1 MPSAKV
7 LNPKASVVVG
17 LVLAGGVLFLAACSS
32 SQSGEQRNAAP
43 EPAQGFTYGVT
54 AGAMESTTAKLWTRA
69 DAAGPV
75 VATVRTDANFPK
87 ACAPNSEGSVWS
99 GTQTASEAH
108 DFTVTFDAAGL
119 TSGQTYQYRFCTPSG
134 DHSAVGT
141 FKTAPTANQRADINF
156 AYTGDFTAE
165 TPRGSNSTTPF
176 YDSFDVFSS
185 MAKGQLDFAV
195 LGGDV
200 IYSDSVAGDRK
211 NPTALTVAEKWEK
224 YRLNLRQQQ
233 LQQLRAA
240 TGEYA
245 HWDDHEWDNGF
256 YPTSS
261 NQALFKAGVQAFT
274 DYMPVTH
281 SKDRGIYSTY
291 TWGKNLEMFILDET
305 SFRTAPVDEMK
316 SKPCT
321 NPVTKRTERMPT
333 ASKELRARMATLLK
347 EPSLNAPVSAACTDA
362 INASGRT
369 ILGAAQFEQL
379 QNDLRASTATFKV
392 IASTGPMQ
400 KFYVAPYGR
409 FEGYPLERR
418 RMLDLFSKV
427 PNVVVLATDVH
438 ATLVG
443 QVDEAR
449 PTDEAGQAMEVTVG
463 PAAAGTRQV
472 IWNGYF
478 RHVPN
483 ATQLIASDFFR
494 QPKSDGGLGM
504 TCANLNTYSYAT
516 VSVTDSQLVVTP
528 RDQHGDPLT
537 DVLGQQCQPL
547 TVKATP

>member
-1 MPSAKV
+1 MSSA
-7 LNPKASVVVG
+7 ATG
-17 LVLAGGVLFLAACSS
+17 LGVAIALAVIAGCSS
-32 SQSGEQRNAAP
+32 TATDPQRDAAA

-54 AGAMESTTAKLWTRA
+54 AGAMNTTTAKLWTRS
-69 DAAGPV
+69 DVAGPV
-75 VATVRTDANFPK
+75 VATIRQDANFGTSCEQG
-87 ACAPNSEGSVWS
+87 ASGSLWS
-99 GTQTASEAH
+99 ATQTAQPEM
-108 DFTVTFDAAGL
+108 DLTLTFDAAGL
-119 TSGQTYQYRFCTPSG
+119 EPGQTYRYRFCTTTG
-134 DHSAVGT
+134 DHSVVGT
-141 FKTAPTANQRADINF
+141 FKTPPSSGANANINF
-156 AYTGDFTAE
+156 AYTGDYTAE

-176 YDSFDVFSS
+176 YNSFDVFSS
-185 MAKGQLDFAV
+185 MAKKSLDFAV

-211 NPTALTVAEKWEK
+211 NPTAVTREEKWAK
-224 YRLNLRQQQ
+224 YRENLRQQQ

-256 YPTSS
+256 YPTPS
-261 NQALFKAGVQAFT
+261 NQALFAAGVQAFT
-274 DYMPVTH
+274 DYMPVEH

-291 TWGKNLEMFILDET
+291 EWGKNLEVFVLDET
-305 SFRTAPVDEMK
+305 SFRTAPVDELK
-316 SKPCT
+316 DKPCT

-333 ASKELRARMATLLK
+333 ASKELRARMASLLK

-362 INASGRT
+362 INKSGRT

-379 QNDLRASTATFKV
+379 QRDLRASKATFKV

-418 RMLDLFSKV
+418 RMLDLFTEV

-449 PTDEAGQAMEVTVG
+449 PTNTAGQAMEVTVG

-478 RHVPN
+478 RNVPN
-483 ATQLIASDFFR
+483 ATELIASDFFR
-494 QPKSDGGLGM
+494 AAKSDGGLGM
-504 TCANLNTYSYAT
+504 SCANLNTYSYAT
-516 VSVTDSQLVVTP
+516 VSVSDKQLVVTP
-528 RDQHGDPLT
+528 RDQRGDQVT
-537 DVLGQQCQPL
+537 DVLGKPCQPL
-547 TVKATP
+547 TVDAGK